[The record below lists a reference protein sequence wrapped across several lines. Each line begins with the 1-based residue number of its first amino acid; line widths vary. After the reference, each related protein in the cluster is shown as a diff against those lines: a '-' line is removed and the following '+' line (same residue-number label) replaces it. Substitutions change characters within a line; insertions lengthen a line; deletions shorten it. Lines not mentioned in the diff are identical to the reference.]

1 MIRILILSVL
11 LLLAACTVG
20 PDYVRPKV
28 EVPASYKEA
37 KEPAAKQEAGDW
49 KPAEPRDAAAR
60 GKWWQAFGDP
70 QLDALIAQVDLSNQ
84 TVAAAEAQVRIS
96 AALADQS
103 RAQWWPTITGSVSRT
118 ESKPSSTTGPVI
130 GNPTSK
136 RIIDSLPL
144 SASWEADVWGRI
156 RRLVEEGDTATQA
169 SAGDLASA
177 RLSAQATLAQNYF
190 QLRTLDAQK
199 KLADDTVAALEK
211 SLQLTRNRYAAGVA
225 AQADIVAAQAQLLS
239 ARAQAADLGTQRAPL
254 EHAIAVLI
262 GKPAPSFTLAYAP
275 LTALPPPVP
284 ATGLP
289 AELLERRPDVA
300 AAERRVASANAQIG
314 VAKAAFFPVFT
325 LSATGGYQSS
335 SMAQW
340 FTTPSRFWSL
350 GPQMALALF
359 DGGLRRAQTNQA
371 IAAYDASVATYR
383 QAVLTGFQEVEDN
396 LASLRILEEEAAV
409 QGEATRLA
417 EQSLALALNQYK
429 AGTVNYLNVV
439 TAAATALANERASYD
454 VLNRRM
460 AASVLL
466 VKALGGGWSA
476 ANLPDNQAM
485 VRDTYKPAAELNP
498 KIVPVM
504 VPGPAAKP

>member
-1 MIRILILSVL
+1 MIRILILSVF

-28 EVPASYKEA
+28 EVPAAYKEA

-156 RRLVEEGDTATQA
+156 RRLVEEGDATTQA

-177 RLSAQATLAQNYF
+177 RLSAQATLAQSYF

-239 ARAQAADLGTQRAPL
+239 ARAQATDLGTQRAPL

-284 ATGLP
+284 ATGVP

-314 VAKAAFFPVFT
+314 VAKAAFFPTAT
-325 LSATGGYQSS
+325 LGATYGYQT
-335 SMAQW
+335 A
-340 FTTPSRFWSL
+340 TPALWLTHPSLFWSV
-350 GPQMALALF
+350 GPALAFTLF
-359 DGGLRRAQTNQA
+359 DGGRRDAVSAQA
-371 IAAYDASVATYR
+371 RATYDQTVANYR
-383 QAVLTGFQEVEDN
+383 GTVLQAFTDVEDN
-396 LASLRILEEEAAV
+396 LAALRILEEEAAI
-409 QGEATRLA
+409 QAEAVRAANL
-417 EQSLALALNQYK
+417 SLDLTLNQYK
-429 AGTVNYLNVV
+429 AGIVTYLQVV
-439 TAAATALANERASYD
+439 VAATAAFAAQQSEAVILG
-454 VLNRRM
+454 RRM

-466 VKALGGGWSA
+466 VKALGGGWES
-476 ANLPDNQAM
+476 
-485 VRDTYKPAAELNP
+485 K
-498 KIVPVM
+498 
-504 VPGPAAKP
+504 